1 MSNLADN
8 ESNECEIVVKSCNLS
23 ANYLKDVS
31 ELFANENAQDIIM
44 LLVESEMYVNEIALK
59 LELRVSVVVYHLK
72 KLGEL
77 GFLTKTEKPI
87 SKRTKNHTFYKINI
101 DAFTVILRKKDDDD
115 KEDGKSFLKKIFKDT
130 VKFAGV
136 GIAGV
141 ATWFGIN
148 MPSDRIE
155 TNLSLPIIIT
165 AIVIGFGLI
174 MIYFSK
180 KHK

>member
-101 DAFTVILRKKDDDD
+101 DAFTVILRKKDD